1 MKIQIILSD
10 AKIRITKMIEEHCW
24 DVIKDLLND
33 IGDCSEQKNVQSIKD
48 IEMTLEMIKKV
59 QNFKDK
65 VSSEINN
72 KNTLCEI
79 LELCQNDI
87 ITENE
92 DDIISS
98 FFGYEIKIE
107 K

>member
-1 MKIQIILSD
+1 MKIEIVLSD
-10 AKIRITKMIEEHCW
+10 AKIRVTKMIEEHCW

-33 IGDCSEQKNVQSIKD
+33 IGDSSEQKNIQSIKD
-48 IEMTLEMIKKV
+48 IEMTLDMIKSV
-59 QNFKDK
+59 QKFKDK
-65 VSSEINN
+65 VSNEIQD

-87 ITENE
+87 INENE

-98 FFGYEIKIE
+98 FFGYEIKIV

>member
-1 MKIQIILSD
+1 MKIEIVLSD
-10 AKIRITKMIEEHCW
+10 AKIRITKMIEDHCW
-24 DVIKDLLND
+24 DVVKDLLND

-48 IEMTLEMIKKV
+48 IEMTLEMIKNV

-65 VSSEINN
+65 VSNEINY

-79 LELCQNDI
+79 LELCQDDI
-87 ITENE
+87 INENE
-92 DDIISS
+92 DDIISA
-98 FFGYEIKIE
+98 FFGYEIKTL

>member
-1 MKIQIILSD
+1 MKIEIILSY

-48 IEMTLEMIKKV
+48 IEMTLEMIKSV
-59 QNFKDK
+59 QKFKDN
-65 VSSEINN
+65 VSKEIIY

-87 ITENE
+87 IKENE
-92 DDIISS
+92 DDIISA
-98 FFGYEIKIE
+98 FFGCEIKTL

>member
-1 MKIQIILSD
+1 MKIEIILSE
-10 AKIRITKMIEEHCW
+10 ARIRVTKMIEDHCW
-24 DVIKDLLND
+24 DVIKDLLKD
-33 IGDCSEQKNVQSIKD
+33 IGDCSEQKNLQSIKD
-48 IEMTLEMIKKV
+48 IEMTLEMIKNV
-59 QNFKDK
+59 QKFKDK
-65 VSSEINN
+65 VSNEIND

-79 LELCQNDI
+79 LELCQNEI

-98 FFGYEIKIE
+98 FFGYEIKII

>member
-1 MKIQIILSD
+1 MKIEIVLGE

-48 IEMTLEMIKKV
+48 IEMTLEMIKSV
-59 QNFKDK
+59 QKFKDN
-65 VSSEINN
+65 VSNEIIY

-87 ITENE
+87 IKENE
-92 DDIISS
+92 DDIISA
-98 FFGYEIKIE
+98 FFGYEIKTL